1 MADILRDE
9 FPDLAPWAAQWA
21 LPTENERSVQ
31 RWRASKSDFDGFY
44 TAMLPRLPAVLTRL
58 GAISTKTIP
67 PEARSLLYLAMAF
80 AEASPHVE
88 MYRGSA
94 KVPHSFDAARFAA
107 AHGDAVP

>member
-1 MADILRDE
+1 MADILQSE
-9 FPDLAPWAAQWA
+9 FPDLAPWAVEWA
-21 LPTENERSVQ
+21 LPTENERSAR
-31 RWRASKSDFDGFY
+31 RWRSSKSDFDGFY
-44 TAMLPRLPAVLTRL
+44 AAMLPRLPAVLVRL
-58 GAISTKTIP
+58 GMIPAKDIP

-94 KVPHSFDAARFAA
+94 KVPHSFEAARFVA